1 MKPAALP
8 PDLAAR
14 PFLVREALPLTG
26 SERLRRLDLCAPT
39 RGVRAP
45 PDTALTPAI
54 LRLVLGPSQFFSHTT
69 AARLHGLPVPTR
81 EEETLHVSTVGDGSV
96 MRRAG
101 VTGHRIAQDLAQV
114 VSAGPVRAST
124 PTACWAESATLLA
137 LDDLIVL
144 GDAVIARNRPGSV
157 ADLAALVRLRAG
169 GRRAGVLRE
178 ALRLIREGSE
188 SPQETRLRL
197 LIVRAGHPEPAL
209 NVPVLDSRGRS
220 IGRPDLS
227 YPELR
232 IGIEYEGD
240 HHRTDVG
247 TWRSDIR
254 RRERFAAE
262 GWRTLRVVADD
273 LTVHAQSFLTRLERA
288 RSVAAAEQGQTS
300 RDRTSRRV
308 EAPDGDN

>member
-8 PDLAAR
+8 PDLVAR
-14 PFLVREALPLTG
+14 PFLVSEALPMTG
-26 SERLRRLDLCAPT
+26 SERLRRQDLCAPT

-45 PDTALTPAI
+45 PDAALTPAI
-54 LRLVLGPSQFFSHTT
+54 LSLVLGPSQFFSHTT
-69 AARLHGLPVPTR
+69 AARLHRLPVPLS
-81 EEETLHVSTVGDGSV
+81 EEETLHVSTVGGGPV

-101 VTGHRIAQDLAQV
+101 VRGHRIAQDLARV
-114 VSAGPVRAST
+114 VAIGPVPAST
-124 PTACWAESATLLA
+124 PAGCWAECASLLT

-144 GDAVIARNRPGSV
+144 GDAVVARDRPDSAV
-157 ADLAALVRLRAG
+157 DLASVVRLRAG
-169 GRRAGVLRE
+169 SRRARVLRE
-178 ALRLIREGSE
+178 ALGLIREGAE

-197 LIVRAGHPEPAL
+197 LIVRAGFPEPES
-209 NVPVLDSRGRS
+209 NVPVFDSRGRR

-227 YPELR
+227 YPDLR

-273 LTVHAQSFLTRLERA
+273 LTVHSRSFLGRLERA
-288 RSVAAAEQGQTS
+288 RSVALAERGRTS
-300 RDRTSRRV
+300 RDRSSRRLGV
-308 EAPDGDN
+308 LGGDD